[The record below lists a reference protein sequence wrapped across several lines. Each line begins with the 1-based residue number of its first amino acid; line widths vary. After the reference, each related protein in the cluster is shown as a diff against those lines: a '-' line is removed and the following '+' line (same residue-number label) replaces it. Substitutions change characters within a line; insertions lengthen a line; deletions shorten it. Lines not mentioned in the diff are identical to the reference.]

1 LARRNI
7 LKGIEGRWPSCQVQP
22 QTVPQQPR
30 SAAARK
36 ALSPATL
43 DEHEA
48 DTFGEHE
55 FVNVLSPWP
64 SIGGAVMV
72 ELSR

>member
-1 LARRNI
+1 MGQSLVRVCTRQWADLI
-7 LKGIEGRWPSCQVQP
+7 APLMV
-22 QTVPQQPR
+22 
-30 SAAARK
+30 
-36 ALSPATL
+36 SPATL